1 MICFVG
7 QFGLGMSTTPLSTGF
22 GFHFPLF
29 SVVEVLMSVGTSSV
43 PFFGGTGSFASFSLL
58 GTFTHV
64 PFQFVMT
71 RSLTSDGCFASG
83 CVVGFWMVLP
93 SPFSPSQFLLIT
105 RDVAPKLKRRP
116 FLVVFLKEGSTESL
130 PGFTLHPSWPCSPLC
145 SFRSLSISF
154 SKQSC
159 PAFWKVT
166 KHEPLQTCRKR
177 VWDTHSL
184 VLSWSVA

>member
-116 FLVVFLKEGSTESL
+116 FLVVILKGFNGITPWFYPAPELAVFATLFVSVVIDFVFETKLSSFLESHK
-130 PGFTLHPSWPCSPLC
+130 T
-145 SFRSLSISF
+145 
-154 SKQSC
+154 
-159 PAFWKVT
+159 
-166 KHEPLQTCRKR
+166 
-177 VWDTHSL
+177 
-184 VLSWSVA
+184 